1 MKILVTGGSGLVG
14 KAIQNLVEN
23 DENTYL
29 FLNSKTCNLTDYK
42 ETLRVFSEF
51 MPKQVI
57 HLAAYVGGL
66 YRNMNYKAE
75 MFENNMLINMNVL
88 KASHLCNAQKVICC
102 LSTCIFP
109 DQTDYPI
116 NETMLHNGP
125 PHNSNDA
132 YAYAKRMLEIQCKI
146 YREQHGKNFVCV
158 IPTNIYGEHDNFSL
172 EDGHVIPSLIH
183 KCFLCKQNKEPF
195 VVRGSG
201 NPLRQFIYSID
212 LAKLILI
219 VLNDYKYNDSI
230 ILSVSENQ
238 EVSINEVAT
247 IIANKYNYVEQMKF
261 DESFSDGQYK
271 KTADNKKLLAF
282 LKNEDIHFQFTNIK
296 EGIEKTI
303 DWFISNYNEARK

>member
-51 MPKQVI
+51 KPKQVI
-57 HLAAYVGGL
+57 YLAAYVGGL

-183 KCFLCKQNKEPF
+183 KCFLCKQNKKPF

-282 LKNEDIHFQFTNIK
+282 LNNEDIHFQFTNIK